1 MDNGYDLFW
10 MNMKWKNENEKI
22 VLIIFLNL
30 TFLTP
35 IKVLNGKAL
44 EQ

>member
-1 MDNGYDLFW
+1 MTCFEWIWLL
-10 MNMKWKNENEKI
+10 KNEKI
-22 VLIIFLNL
+22 VLTIFLNL